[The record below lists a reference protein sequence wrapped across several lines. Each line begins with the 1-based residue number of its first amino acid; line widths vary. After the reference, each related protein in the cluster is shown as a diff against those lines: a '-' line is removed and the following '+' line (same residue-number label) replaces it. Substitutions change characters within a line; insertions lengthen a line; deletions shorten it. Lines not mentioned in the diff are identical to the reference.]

1 MRLLLLGEISFS
13 QMGKGTPSEHTTT
26 HCTTAIYLT
35 PKQGWE
41 SNQYWSLAWPVLVA
55 ARSSSGWYQLP
66 VLVTS
71 ATSTGSHPPSSS
83 CRDCFSL

>member
-1 MRLLLLGEISFS
+1 MRLPLLGEISFS
-13 QMGKGTPSEHTTT
+13 RQGKGTTSEHNTT
-26 HCTTAIYLT
+26 CCITALYRT
-35 PKQGWE
+35 PAQGGE
-41 SNQYWSLAWPVLVA
+41 SNQYWSLVWPVLVA

-83 CRDCFSL
+83 CRDSLSL